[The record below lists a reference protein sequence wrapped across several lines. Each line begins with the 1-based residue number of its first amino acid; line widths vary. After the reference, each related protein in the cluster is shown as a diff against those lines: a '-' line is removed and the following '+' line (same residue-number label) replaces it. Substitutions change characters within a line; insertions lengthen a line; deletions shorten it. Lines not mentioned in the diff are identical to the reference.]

1 MPRTSAPTGP
11 TDPPQGNLPMPNSKV
26 LTRALILAA
35 IALSAPTAHAMTVGE
50 IDVVCPIDG
59 KRFKT
64 ITAFSGSQ
72 FGMQL
77 DLKPVGPTPAPWP
90 LAKCPGNGFVV
101 YKKTFSAE
109 ELARLR
115 PYVRS
120 EAYRALVPGHTNYFL
135 AAKLQQALNEP
146 PARVAITLLQATSEA
161 RDDDQY
167 RAYATEA
174 LAAYEQVLQAPPK
187 DEVDRLTAVL
197 VAGELERR
205 LGRFDLA
212 RSRFLAIPN
221 RDSLAE
227 PMDRI
232 VALQLS
238 LIEKGNSEPAE
249 IPPK

>member
-1 MPRTSAPTGP
+1 MWRS
-11 TDPPQGNLPMPNSKV
+11 SKS
-26 LTRALILAA
+26 LTRALITAA
-35 IALSAPTAHAMTVGE
+35 IALSAPAAHAMTVGE

-64 ITAFSGSQ
+64 ITAYSGSQ
-72 FGMQL
+72 FGMYL

-90 LAKCPGNGFVV
+90 LAKCPGNGFVI
-101 YKKTFSAE
+101 YKKTFTAE

-135 AAKLQQALNEP
+135 AAKLQQALSEP
-146 PARVAITLLQATSEA
+146 PAKVAITLLQATWEA

-167 RAYATEA
+167 RAYASEA
-174 LAAYEQVLQAPPK
+174 LAAYEQVLAAPPK
-187 DEVDRLTAVL
+187 DEAARLTAML

-205 LGRFDLA
+205 LGLFDQA

-221 RDSLAE
+221 RESLAE
-227 PMDRI
+227 PMDRV